1 MCAGAQYTGR
11 LTVGVFS
18 SGILG
23 TARGGGFVSLTIS
36 MKSMCLETQDGG
48 RGGGGGGGGEQE
60 LIKLRY
66 NLTATLF
73 KKCSSPRNDS

>member
-48 RGGGGGGGGEQE
+48 RGGGGGG
-60 LIKLRY
+60 
-66 NLTATLF
+66 
-73 KKCSSPRNDS
+73 